1 MKYITLSNEELN
13 SIAYYKEVMHI
24 SGEVSVHLIHDVI
37 NSYLKN
43 DLIIVNYKEK
53 RKSKYRY
60 IIYDNNEANEEYL
73 KYEFDLIEV
82 DPSEKEAL
90 MSYFTMA
97 KVLKR

>member
-1 MKYITLSNEELN
+1 MKYITLNNEELN

-24 SGEVSVHLIHDVI
+24 SGEVSVHLIHDVV

-43 DLIIVNYKEK
+43 NLIIANYKEK

-60 IIYDNNEANEEYL
+60 VVYDNNEANEEYL

-82 DPSEKEAL
+82 EPSEKEA
-90 MSYFTMA
+90 MMYYFTKD

>member
-1 MKYITLSNEELN
+1 MKYITLNNEELN

-24 SGEVSVHLIHDVI
+24 SGEVSVHLIHDVV

-43 DLIIVNYKEK
+43 NLIIANYKEK

-73 KYEFDLIEV
+73 KYEFDLIKVE
-82 DPSEKEAL
+82 PSEKEAL
-90 MSYFTMA
+90 MYYFTKA

>member
-1 MKYITLSNEELN
+1 MKYITLNNEELN

-43 DLIIVNYKEK
+43 NLIIANYKEK

-82 DPSEKEAL
+82 EPSEKETL
-90 MSYFTMA
+90 MYYFTKA